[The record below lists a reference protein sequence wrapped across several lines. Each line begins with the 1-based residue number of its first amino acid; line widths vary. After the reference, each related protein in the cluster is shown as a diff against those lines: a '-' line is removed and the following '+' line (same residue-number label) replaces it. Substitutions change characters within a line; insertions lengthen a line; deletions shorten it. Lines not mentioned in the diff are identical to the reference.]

1 MQVKVEA
8 KMSVLM
14 DTHFESHEIEV
25 NAILDKVITISIQL
39 LQRLIKLEMFAFMNI
54 FTLQMWS
61 NLT

>member
-1 MQVKVEA
+1 MR
-8 KMSVLM
+8 VLM